1 MNSSESGPDTLAL
14 AESIGDDRTRGWTV
28 GVTAVRMAS
37 SDKEGAISKVQES
50 QAIDDSSKER
60 ILGRINGEGRGW
72 GRDR

>member
-1 MNSSESGPDTLAL
+1 TFAL

-37 SDKEGAISKVQES
+37 SDKDGAISKVQES
-50 QAIDDSSKER
+50 QAIDDSAKER